1 MGYNERTP
9 AVVKT
14 GWRSNHPPVIRGNTA
29 MAIWNSSTVRNCLHC
44 SADISFRPPQAFF
57 CGQSCTHKYHRKEAA
72 ELREPV
78 TKECGYCTKPFVDDS
93 PVKNGVY
100 CSKVCKNKARTVC
113 HGGTPRARMEP
124 RTRPIVDGQRQ
135 CVKCDQ
141 WKPIEDFPK
150 KKAAKFGVTQTC
162 KRCVAD
168 SSLIRMT
175 ARRKANLDKFRKYER
190 DYQRDRN
197 KKKRE
202 AQGLPYVPQDEAY
215 RKRVIENAYDRIIES
230 NARQAFKWWF
240 DKLTDEQV
248 AAWYEAMGKPWLNP
262 RLSDAEQFR
271 IQYRND
277 HEFNSYQKM
286 RRQLKKALYEDGI
299 GDLIRSNLN
308 RGVGVRSRKIE
319 EMLGYTMNDLRV
331 HLERQFTKGM
341 SWEKFSSGEI
351 HIDHITPKAAFDLLD
366 YDQWKICWGLPNLQ
380 PLWARD
386 NLRKSAK
393 LLKLL

>member
-9 AVVKT
+9 AVCET

-29 MAIWNSSTVRNCLHC
+29 MADVQLSTNSCQYC
-44 SADISFRPPQAFF
+44 GKDIS
-57 CGQSCTHKYHRKEAA
+57 Y
-72 ELREPV
+72 LRAN
-78 TKECGYCTKPFVDDS
+78 KK
-93 PVKNGVY
+93 Y
-100 CSKVCKNKARTVC
+100 CSKVCQKKARTVR
-113 HGGTPRARMEP
+113 HGGTPYARLEP

-162 KRCVAD
+162 
-168 SSLIRMT
+168 
-175 ARRKANLDKFRKYER
+175 RKCTSDRGAINMAKSRQANRER
-190 DYQRDRN
+190 HNQYHREW
-197 KKKRE
+197 KKKTME
-202 AQGLPYVPQDEAY
+202 AKGLPYVPQGPKGDEAY

-308 RGVGVRSRKIE
+308 RGIGVRSRKIE

-366 YDQWKICWGLPNLQ
+366 YGQWKICWGLPNLQ

-386 NLRKSAK
+386 NRRKSAK
-393 LLKLL
+393 VLKLL